1 MYTVAQERLDFVVSD
16 VMMPRMDGVNLVRAL
31 KGVPVLA
38 DVPVVM
44 MSAVA
49 SPPALSVPRIFTETV
64 LCG

>member
-1 MYTVAQERLDFVVSD
+1 
-16 VMMPRMDGVNLVRAL
+16 MDGVNLVRAL